1 MAVILAAT
9 CLAAG
14 ALVAAAAAAVMGWRS
29 TRQSTETLAALE
41 TRVTQLTAGIALL
54 TDTTEVGLRDVATEI
69 GRLAAPTVTTPA
81 RPRARAVTQ
90 RRITGAAKRGR
101 SVQEIAA
108 LEDVSEGEVRL
119 RLNIDKQSKGQAHAA
134 VR

>member
-1 MAVILAAT
+1 MILAAT
-9 CLAAG
+9 FLAAG
-14 ALVAAAAAAVMGWRS
+14 ALIAAAAAAVMVRRS
-29 TRQSTETLAALE
+29 TSQTTETLAALE
-41 TRVTQLTAGIALL
+41 NRVTQLTAGIALL

-69 GRLAAPTVTTPA
+69 GRLAAPTVTAPA
-81 RPRARAVTQ
+81 RPRPRAVTQ
-90 RRITGAAKRGR
+90 RRIAGAAKRGR

-119 RLNIDKQSKGQAHAA
+119 RLNIDKQSKSQAHAS

>member
-1 MAVILAAT
+1 MTIAAT
-9 CLAAG
+9 LLAAG
-14 ALVAAAAAAVMGWRS
+14 ALVAAAAAAVMVWRS
-29 TRQSTETLAALE
+29 TRQTAETLAALE
-41 TRVTQLTAGIALL
+41 NRVTQLTAGIALL

-69 GRLAAPTVTTPA
+69 GRLAAPAVTAPA
-81 RPRARAVTQ
+81 RPRPRAVTQ
-90 RRITGAAKRGR
+90 RRIAGAAKRGR

>member
-1 MAVILAAT
+1 VTLAAT
-9 CLAAG
+9 LMAAG
-14 ALVAAAAAAVMGWRS
+14 ALIAAAAAALIVWRS
-29 TRQSTETLAALE
+29 TRQTAATLAALE
-41 TRVTQLTAGIALL
+41 SRVTQLTAGIALL

-69 GRLAAPTVTTPA
+69 GRLAAPSVTAPV
-81 RPRARAVTQ
+81 RPRPRAVTQ
-90 RRITGAAKRGR
+90 RRIAGAAKRGR

-119 RLNIDKQSKGQAHAA
+119 RLNIDKQSKGRAHAA

>member
-1 MAVILAAT
+1 MTLAAT
-9 CLAAG
+9 LMAAG
-14 ALVAAAAAAVMGWRS
+14 SLVAAAAAALIVWRT
-29 TRQSTETLAALE
+29 TRQTAATLAALE
-41 TRVTQLTAGIALL
+41 QRVTQLTAGITLL

-69 GRLAAPTVTTPA
+69 GRLAATPTAAAPP
-81 RPRARAVTQ
+81 RPRPRAVTQ
-90 RRITGAAKRGR
+90 RRIAGAAKRGR

-119 RLNIDKQSKGQAHAA
+119 RLNIDQPSRGKNHAA

>member
-1 MAVILAAT
+1 VILAAT
-9 CLAAG
+9 FMAAG
-14 ALVAAAAAAVMGWRS
+14 ALVAAAAAAVMVWRS
-29 TRQSTETLAALE
+29 TRQTTETLAALE
-41 TRVTQLTAGIALL
+41 NRVTQLTAGIALL

-69 GRLAAPTVTTPA
+69 GRLAAPTVTAPA
-81 RPRARAVTQ
+81 RPRPRAVTQ
-90 RRITGAAKRGR
+90 RRIAGAAKRGR

-119 RLNIDKQSKGQAHAA
+119 RLNIDRQSKGQAHAA

>member
-1 MAVILAAT
+1 MILAAT
-9 CLAAG
+9 FLAAG
-14 ALVAAAAAAVMGWRS
+14 ALVAAAAAAVMVWRS
-29 TRQSTETLAALE
+29 TRQTTETLAALE
-41 TRVTQLTAGIALL
+41 NRVTQLTAGIALL

-69 GRLAAPTVTTPA
+69 GRLAAPTVTAPA
-81 RPRARAVTQ
+81 RPRPRAVTQ
-90 RRITGAAKRGR
+90 RRIAGAAKRGR

-119 RLNIDKQSKGQAHAA
+119 RLNIDKQSKSQAHAS

>member
-1 MAVILAAT
+1 MTLAAT
-9 CLAAG
+9 FMAAG
-14 ALVAAAAAAVMGWRS
+14 ALVAAAVAALIVWRT
-29 TRQSTETLAALE
+29 TRQTAQTLATLE
-41 TRVTQLTAGIALL
+41 NRVTQLTAGIALL

-69 GRLAAPTVTTPA
+69 GRLAAPAAVAPPRP
-81 RPRARAVTQ
+81 RPRAATQ

-108 LEDVSEGEVRL
+108 LEDVSEGEIRL
-119 RLNIDKQSKGQAHAA
+119 RLNIDQPSKDKAHAA